1 MTDADQD
8 MRVIKR
14 NGEHEVIAFDKI
26 LARIRNVGRQ
36 AGITAVNYTS
46 LTMKVI
52 DQLYDGI
59 PTTKIDELTAEQCA
73 TMATQHPDYG
83 TLAAYIIIS
92 NHHKTTPPTFYEA
105 MRQLHEFKDVHGHA
119 SPLISD
125 EFWTTVCDHRAEL
138 EAMIDVS
145 RDFLIDYF
153 GFKTLERSYLMSTH
167 GKTVERPQYMW
178 LRVSGGIH
186 GACMDKVRTT

>member
-1 MTDADQD
+1 M
-8 MRVIKR
+8 KR
-14 NGEHEVIAFDKI
+14 NGEYEVIAFDKI
-26 LARIRNVGRQ
+26 LARIRNVGQQ
-36 AGITAVNYTS
+36 AGITAVNYTV
-46 LTMKVI
+46 LAMKVI

-83 TLAAYIIIS
+83 TLAGYIIVS

-105 MRQLHEFKDVHGHA
+105 MQQLNDFKDVRGHP

-125 EFWTTVCDHRAEL
+125 EFWAVVCAHRDEL

-145 RDFLIDYF
+145 RDFLIDYLDS
-153 GFKTLERSYLMSTH
+153 KPWRS
-167 GKTVERPQYMW
+167 R
-178 LRVSGGIH
+178 I
-186 GACMDKVRTT
+186 

>member
-1 MTDADQD
+1 MNDADTD

-14 NGEHEVIAFDKI
+14 NGEYEVIAFDKI

-46 LTMKVI
+46 LAMKVI

-92 NHHKTTPPTFYEA
+92 NHHKNTPVTFHAA
-105 MRQLHEFKDVHGHA
+105 MEQLYEFKDVHGNP

-125 EFWTTVCDHRAEL
+125 EFWATVRTHCNEL
-138 EAMIDVS
+138 ESIIIMS

-153 GFKTLERSYLMSTH
+153 GFKTLERSYLMGTN
-167 GKTVERPQYMW
+167 GKRW
-178 LRVSGGIH
+178 S
-186 GACMDKVRTT
+186 VRNTCGCVYR